1 MTQNVQKSF
10 KQKFHHLNLA
20 QPMFKNN
27 DVIKNKCGL
36 PKTFSQQNIPKLIL
50 GKAIEFQKGLMK
62 IKKIG
67 RQKIEKRGLLLDP
80 SSP

>member
-36 PKTFSQQNIPKLIL
+36 PKTFS
-50 GKAIEFQKGLMK
+50 
-62 IKKIG
+62 
-67 RQKIEKRGLLLDP
+67 
-80 SSP
+80 